1 MFDYLLLPILFA
13 MASFLFGGDSV
24 SHSLVWNWVRPLLS
38 AIISA
43 FWVLPIFFLSRVVNI
58 FFFQEIADSSFRGR
72 SQQLRSLPKLLA
84 DSFFSLFV
92 QALFLVQANLVT
104 YAPIAYLNQFL
115 GYIHLSLLYSLYS
128 FEYKWFNMGW
138 ELYKRLHFIES
149 NWPYFIGFGLPLAV
163 LTSLSD
169 SFILNGCIFSLLFPL
184 FIISSNEAK
193 PKRGLW

>member
-1 MFDYLLLPILFA
+1 MFGPEG
-13 MASFLFGGDSV
+13 S
-24 SHSLVWNWVRPLLS
+24 SHGKVWSWMRPLLS
-38 AIISA
+38 TIISA
-43 FWVLPIFFLSRVVNI
+43 FWILPIFLLSRVVNI

-72 SQQLRSLPKLLA
+72 SQQLRSIPKLFA
-84 DSFFSLFV
+84 DFFFSLFV
-92 QALFLVQANLVT
+92 QALFLVQAHLVT
-104 YAPIAYLNQFL
+104 YTPIVYFNQLL
-115 GYIHLSLLYSLYS
+115 GHAHLSLLYSLYS

-138 ELYKRLHFIES
+138 ELHKRLHFIES

-193 PKRGLW
+193 PKRGFW